1 LGATETMA
9 FFSGFGLILPG
20 LDDGKIPQ
28 VYGDLCLQ
36 YGRLAEA
43 STKEGGKGKSFK
55 FLLERFS

>member
-1 LGATETMA
+1 MA

-36 YGRLAEA
+36 YGHLAEA